1 MLFESLGVTQNKYY
15 VMHFNSMGDYVC
27 NQCNKKFN
35 RKWNALRHNRQIHHG
50 LAIVYNKTTGFIF
63 QNSKQSNNMTDFDP
77 LYEYDIEEQ
86 NIVNIFGK
94 LMQPFSELEKELD
107 GKDESDKID
116 YLYKVVVGALISSD
130 PVKMLQ
136 DALHFSRSVKGKAKI
151 VSYVAKGMH
160 IDNIRAEQYL
170 NGIIRNSKYFK
181 NYTKLD
187 HTRF

>member
-1 MLFESLGVTQNKYY
+1 
-15 VMHFNSMGDYVC
+15 MGDYVC

-35 RKWNALRHNRQIHHG
+35 RKWNALRHNSQIHHG

-63 QNSKQSNNMTDFDP
+63 QDSKQSNNMTDFDP
-77 LYEYDIEEQ
+77 IYEYDIEQQ
-86 NIVNIFGK
+86 NIVDIFGK
-94 LMQPFSELEKELD
+94 LVQPFSELEKEFD
-107 GKDESDKID
+107 GNASDKIN
-116 YLYKVVVGALISSD
+116 YLYTLVVGALNSSD

-136 DALHFSRSVKGKAKI
+136 DALNFYRSAKGKAKI
-151 VSYVAKGMH
+151 VSYVAKGMG

-187 HTRF
+187 HTRL